1 MSPMHECIDLQYAH
15 RYITYILYIYP
26 VDGLGFWSEN
36 GCEVLRETS
45 EFLYCQCDHLTSFAV
60 IQVSCIYIV
69 SYIKHTSYTL
79 TYENHG

>member
-1 MSPMHECIDLQYAH
+1 MYESHG
-15 RYITYILYIYP
+15 YITYIVYIYS

-60 IQVSCIYIV
+60 IQVSCIYNILYTYIV